1 MGAAEIVYRHRNA
14 RRGSNLWASAGFGDV
29 ANCAGNRMLSEKDP
43 PGFQQTPSRW
53 RLSEGLAR
61 GVSLAVNSD
70 ADTALALVAH
80 QIRIMK
86 PRRTTANRAGH

>member
-1 MGAAEIVYRHRNA
+1 MGAAEIVYRHGNA

-53 RLSEGLAR
+53 RLPSVHECSLLFIGDQPEMRGRIAR
-61 GVSLAVNSD
+61 VNRIANFSQ
-70 ADTALALVAH
+70 LLQKFGRL
-80 QIRIMK
+80 QI
-86 PRRTTANRAGH
+86 